1 MTVEVNSA
9 ETLYQR
15 NSKST
20 NRCMTPASSKVLFL
34 MYFLVSTQSVHL
46 CFVPI
51 GSLLFLKIFMS
62 GHITSEVY
70 TYILNSNFFML
81 CFDVLLYSTLVIH
94 ESIF

>member
-9 ETLYQR
+9 GMLYQR
-15 NSKST
+15 NSKSM
-20 NRCMTPASSKVLFL
+20 NRWMTPASSKVLFL
-34 MYFLVSTQSVHL
+34 IYFLVSRQSVHL

-70 TYILNSNFFML
+70 ILNSNFVML
-81 CFDVLLYSTLVIH
+81 CFDVLLYPTFMLIH
-94 ESIF
+94 E

>member
-15 NSKST
+15 NSKSM

-34 MYFLVSTQSVHL
+34 MYFLVSRQSVHL

-51 GSLLFLKIFMS
+51 GSLLFLKSFMS
-62 GHITSEVY
+62 GHITSEV
-70 TYILNSNFFML
+70 YILNSNFFML
-81 CFDVLLYSTLVIH
+81 CFDFLLYPTLVIH
-94 ESIF
+94 ESTFYC